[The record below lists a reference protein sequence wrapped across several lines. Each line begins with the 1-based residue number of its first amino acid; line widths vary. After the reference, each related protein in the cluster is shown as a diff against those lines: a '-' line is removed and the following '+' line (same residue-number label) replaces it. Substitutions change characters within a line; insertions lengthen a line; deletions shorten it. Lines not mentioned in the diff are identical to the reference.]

1 MRFFLSLLFL
11 FASAIGLAVAARY
24 NAGNV
29 VLFYPPYRI
38 DVSLNFFLLA
48 LALLFVLLYVALRT
62 FRRVQILPGRV
73 IAYRREKREREANKS
88 LHESLKSLFEGRFGH
103 AEKSAM
109 RAAASEANAGLASLI
124 AARAAHRMRQ
134 PERRDTWLATIG
146 DDSPLHTARAMTRL
160 ELLVDAHES
169 EAALEVFNQLSASG
183 TRHIHALQ
191 LALKANQQS
200 KNWPEVVR
208 LVRSLQKHNALHPV
222 LSGRL
227 LELAYQNLLSDPA
240 LDAESLRRLWAGVP
254 SADRSRPFIAM
265 CAAKAFNQL
274 GLHDDARVLVEKALA
289 VEWDERLVR
298 VYRDCAAQEGSPAL
312 LTQIEHCEQWLNRHP
327 TDAELELTLG
337 RLCLRQKLWGKAQRH
352 LEQALSNATEPDTV
366 RQAHLWLAQLHEAL
380 AQAEEAASHY
390 RQSALIAAL

>member
-1 MRFFLSLLFL
+1 
-11 FASAIGLAVAARY
+11 
-24 NAGNV
+24 
-29 VLFYPPYRI
+29 
-38 DVSLNFFLLA
+38 
-48 LALLFVLLYVALRT
+48 
-62 FRRVQILPGRV
+62 
-73 IAYRREKREREANKS
+73 
-88 LHESLKSLFEGRFGH
+88 
-103 AEKSAM
+103 
-109 RAAASEANAGLASLI
+109 
-124 AARAAHRMRQ
+124 
-134 PERRDTWLATIG
+134 
-146 DDSPLHTARAMTRL
+146 
-160 ELLVDAHES
+160 
-169 EAALEVFNQLSASG
+169 
-183 TRHIHALQ
+183 
-191 LALKANQQS
+191 LKANQQS

-254 SADRSRPFIAM
+254 SVDRTRPFIAM

-327 TDAELELTLG
+327 NDAELELTLG